1 MDEEEYLDFEE
12 TVHGLFYDIICEG
25 PLAFSN
31 MDFHET
37 LKDDVFELF
46 YSEWLDADIFD
57 EEEFDDI
64 YDIVGEMSES
74 FFELY
79 FPARSQSLA
88 IASAPVLPLA
98 QVLTSPT
105 PVLVQM
111 QQKILSLSALPQ
123 PMQKTIEWYQYRHD
137 LMTASNIWK
146 VFASDAQRNS
156 LIYEKCKPFASE
168 NRSNNWHAT
177 GSLQWGVLY
186 EPISIL
192 LYETIYKTKI
202 QDFGCIQ
209 HPSYSCI
216 GASPDGINV
225 DPSSDRYGRML
236 EVKNIVNRE
245 ITGIPKEEYWIQ
257 MQLQMETCDLDDCDF
272 LETRF
277 KEYASEDDF
286 HKDKDREWKGAILC
300 FIQRDLINSKP
311 TYKYTP
317 LDRKYD
323 LAQWVAETKDA
334 VKNDGLILFSTT
346 YWYLDQLSCVYVQR
360 NKTWFAAALPKI
372 LDTWKTIEKER
383 ETGYEHRAATKRN
396 TDIFIS
402 TGDGDGTHLIHNLKI
417 PTNVCLVKLDC
428 D

>member
-12 TVHGLFYDIICEG
+12 TVHGLFYDIICEN

-31 MDFHET
+31 MDFHEA
-37 LKDDVFELF
+37 LKDDVFDLF
-46 YSEWLDADIFD
+46 YNEWFDSDIFD
-57 EEEFDDI
+57 EEEFDEI
-64 YDIVGEMSES
+64 YDIMDELTKS

-79 FPARSQSLA
+79 FPARSQS
-88 IASAPVLPLA
+88 IA
-98 QVLTSPT
+98 
-105 PVLVQM
+105 PVLVQVHDQVLIAPVLT
-111 QQKILSLSALPQ
+111 QQKIASLSSLPQ
-123 PMQKTIEWYQYRHD
+123 PAQKTIEWYQYRHD

-146 VFASDAQRNS
+146 VFASESQRNS
-156 LIYEKCKPFASE
+156 LIYEKCKPFTSE

-186 EPISIL
+186 EPLSIL

-209 HPSYSCI
+209 HPSYACI

-225 DPSSDRYGRML
+225 DPASDRYGRML

-277 KEYASEDDF
+277 KEYAFEDDF
-286 HKDKDREWKGAILC
+286 HKDVDHEWKGAILC

-317 LDRKYD
+317 LDRKYE
-323 LAQWVAETKDA
+323 LASWVAETKDA
-334 VKNDGLILFSTT
+334 AKNVGLILFSTT

-360 NKTWFAAALPKI
+360 NKTWFGAALPKI
-372 LDTWKTIEKER
+372 LDTWKTIVGER
-383 ETGYEHRAATKRN
+383 ETGYEHRAANKRN

-402 TGDGDGTHLIHNLKI
+402 TGGLGETHLIHNLKI

-428 D
+428 A

>member
-12 TVHGLFYDIICEG
+12 TVHGLFYDIICED

-31 MDFHET
+31 MDFHEA
-37 LKDDVFELF
+37 LKDDVFDLF

-57 EEEFDDI
+57 EEEFDEI
-64 YDIVGEMSES
+64 YDIMDELTKS

-88 IASAPVLPLA
+88 PVLIAPVLVP
-98 QVLTSPT
+98 VLT
-105 PVLVQM
+105 
-111 QQKILSLSALPQ
+111 QQKIASLSSLPQ
-123 PMQKTIEWYQYRHD
+123 PAQKTIEWYQYRHD

-146 VFASDAQRNS
+146 VFASESQRNS
-156 LIYEKCKPFASE
+156 LIYEKCKPFTSE

-186 EPISIL
+186 EPLSIL

-209 HPSYSCI
+209 HPSYACI

-225 DPSSDRYGRML
+225 DPASDRYGRML

-245 ITGIPKEEYWIQ
+245 ITGIPKDEYWIQ

-286 HKDKDREWKGAILC
+286 HKDVDHEWKGAILC

-317 LDRKYD
+317 LDRKYE
-323 LAQWVAETKDA
+323 LASWVAETKDA
-334 VKNDGLILFSTT
+334 AKNVGLILFSTT

-360 NKTWFAAALPKI
+360 NKTWFGAALPKI
-372 LDTWKTIEKER
+372 LDTWKTIVVER
-383 ETGYEHRAATKRN
+383 ETGYEHRAANKRN

-402 TGDGDGTHLIHNLKI
+402 TGGEGDTHLIHNLKI

-428 D
+428 A